1 MADPT
6 YEPPEITEIG
16 TLHEL
21 TLFIPKDQ
29 TGLDGVVLVPQ
40 NIPLGPVS

>member
-21 TLFIPKDQ
+21 TLLLKDQ
-29 TGLDGVVLVPQ
+29 TGVDGVILAP